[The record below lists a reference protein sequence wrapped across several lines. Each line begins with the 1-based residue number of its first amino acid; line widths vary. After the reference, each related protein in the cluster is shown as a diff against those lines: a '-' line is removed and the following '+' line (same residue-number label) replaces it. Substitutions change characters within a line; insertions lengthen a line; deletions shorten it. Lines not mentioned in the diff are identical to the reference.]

1 MKKKRII
8 LVITISFFIIIY
20 GFITISNNLPRFI
33 KDRSLLKINYS
44 FIPFDFRVELGEYS
58 LYINRKVATNI
69 RTSSAQLINNVESKL
84 YDNTS
89 HLLNKTSNAFKTIE
103 SKVGDVIQNKIRWSK
118 SRMIFKYTFHYSTL
132 VL

>member
-1 MKKKRII
+1 MKKRGIM

-33 KDRSLLKINYS
+33 KDRSSLKINYT

-58 LYINRKVATNI
+58 LYINKKVATNI
-69 RTSSAQLINNVESKL
+69 RASSTELINNVESKL

-89 HLLNKTSNAFKTIE
+89 NLLNKTSNAFKTIE
-103 SKVGDVIQNKIRWSK
+103 NKVEDVIQNKIR
-118 SRMIFKYTFHYSTL
+118 
-132 VL
+132 